1 MEIIHVKID
10 VPAENRAAFLEVART
25 AESATQED
33 AGCLYYRFH
42 ESIDEPGAYVLVEE
56 WTDADALAAHIAQ
69 PHVEQYRKA
78 SAELVATSEA
88 VLFEVASSKLL

>member
-10 VPAENRAAFLEVART
+10 VPGEHRAAFLEVARA
-25 AESATQED
+25 AELATQED

-42 ESIDEPGAYVLVEE
+42 ESIKEPGSFVLIEE
-56 WTDADALAAHIAQ
+56 WTDADALAGHIAQ
-69 PHVEQYRKA
+69 PHVDQYRKA

-88 VLFEVASSKLL
+88 MLFEVASSKLL

>member
-10 VPAENRAAFLEVART
+10 VPEQNRAAFRQVART
-25 AESATQED
+25 AEIASQED

-42 ESIDEPGAYVLVEE
+42 ESLTEPGIFILVEE
-56 WTDADALAAHIAQ
+56 WTDADALAGHIAQ
-69 PHVEQYRKA
+69 PHVEQYRNA

-88 VLFEVASSKLL
+88 VLFEIASSKLL